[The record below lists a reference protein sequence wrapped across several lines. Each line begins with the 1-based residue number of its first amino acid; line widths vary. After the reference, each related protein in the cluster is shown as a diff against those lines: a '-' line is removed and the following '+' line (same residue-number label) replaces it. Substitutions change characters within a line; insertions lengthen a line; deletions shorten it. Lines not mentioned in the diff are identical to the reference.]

1 MSSVN
6 EEMPQG
12 EKVEDIAENASHN
25 GLCNITHI
33 LIPKE
38 MERKFCD
45 KCSQCKQLFKDGTF
59 SMPSDGCDKQ
69 LNEIYNKII

>member
-1 MSSVN
+1 MSDVN
-6 EEMPQG
+6 EEMPKG

-33 LIPKE
+33 LIPTK
-38 MERKFCD
+38 MEWRFCG
-45 KCSQCKQLFKDGTF
+45 KCSQCKQLLSDETL
-59 SMPSDGCDKQ
+59 STPSDGCDKK